1 MWPGD
6 RWASVEFEIRWGP
19 SKQTFS
25 NSSWSLALSRCR
37 TTKPA
42 FWRRCRYVYSWSR
55 MNSEK
60 PEKEQRKWS
69 ECEALSGFRIIVGRI
84 RIRHIFFAGV
94 ISMFRG
100 TSLSK
105 MLRYCRS
112 RSCVLEGFVCRAV
125 KPAGNPRIQSWNKKF
140 GSLELMSW
148 GNFWSWDFLFGA
160 LQLWIVFLMFPNK
173 TGFWNCKFKTI
184 LFSHRLLVMGQRIV
198 KVLLRIHSWSRLEM
212 LQRPGHSEANGTYT
226 SWSVLNEVRSF
237 IARCG
242 AWSTGCCSNKIQERS
257 TTSHFDRAHGSCF
270 VLRTWRL
277 VCSRCASQSFEFK
290 PGFWDPVFFHQK
302 TSIQNSES
310 HLKKSPPRNL
320 RCHGASRTS
329 GFVSQVARADRPHL
343 DSRYCG
349 TLCFWCSWQLQDL
362 WSQGQCDPGDKMGEK

>member
-42 FWRRCRYVYSWSR
+42 FWRRCRYVYSWNP
-55 MNSEK
+55 MNNEK

-69 ECEALSGFRIIVGRI
+69 ECEDCSGFKNYCRKDKYKA
-84 RIRHIFFAGV
+84 HFFAV
-94 ISMFRG
+94 WWFPCSEG

-125 KPAGNPRIQSWNKKF
+125 KPAGNPRIQSWRKKV
-140 GSLELMSW
+140 GSLE
-148 GNFWSWDFLFGA
+148 FLDELREFLELRFFVEA
-160 LQLWIVFLMFPNK
+160 LQFLIVFWCFRYWKVSK
-173 TGFWNCKFKTI
+173 TGFWSCKFKTI
-184 LFSHRLLVMGQRIV
+184 LFSHRLLVMGQRTV
-198 KVLLRIHSWSRLEM
+198 EVLLRIHSTWSRLEM
-212 LQRPGHSEANGTYT
+212 LQCPGHSEANGTYT
-226 SWSVLNEVRSF
+226 NWSVLNEVRSF

-290 PGFWDPVFFHQK
+290 AGFWDPVFFHQK
-302 TSIQNSES
+302 NLHPKFRKSSQKITPPKSQVPRCIQNV
-310 HLKKSPPRNL
+310 R
-320 RCHGASRTS
+320 
-329 GFVSQVARADRPHL
+329 
-343 DSRYCG
+343 
-349 TLCFWCSWQLQDL
+349 LC
-362 WSQGQCDPGDKMGEK
+362 

>member
-1 MWPGD
+1 MLVLG
-6 RWASVEFEIRWGP
+6 
-19 SKQTFS
+19 
-25 NSSWSLALSRCR
+25 
-37 TTKPA
+37 A
-42 FWRRCRYVYSWSR
+42 FPLQDYKACILEEMPLCLQLEPNEQWK
-55 MNSEK
+55 N
-60 PEKEQRKWS
+60 EQRKWS
-69 ECEALSGFRIIVGRI
+69 ECGACSGFRIIVGRI
-84 RIRHIFFAGV
+84 GPINMDIAFQDAESPV
-94 ISMFRG
+94 KVWI
-100 TSLSK
+100 
-105 MLRYCRS
+105 CRS

-125 KPAGNPRIQSWNKKF
+125 KPVGNPRIQSWNKKF
-140 GSLELMSW
+140 GSLELL
-148 GNFWSWDFLFGA
+148 DELREFLELRFFVEA

-290 PGFWDPVFFHQK
+290 PGFWDPVFFQQK
-302 TSIQNSES
+302 NLHPKFRKSSQKITPPKSQVPRCIQNV
-310 HLKKSPPRNL
+310 R
-320 RCHGASRTS
+320 
-329 GFVSQVARADRPHL
+329 
-343 DSRYCG
+343 
-349 TLCFWCSWQLQDL
+349 LC
-362 WSQGQCDPGDKMGEK
+362 